1 MFSVRS
7 NLRDLLFSVK
17 VSVYFGEKKKKTMIR
32 SKIYVRELVLI
43 SWTNMAR
50 ETDANVIKRMTTLRE
65 S

>member
-17 VSVYFGEKKKKTMIR
+17 VSVYFGEKKKTMIR

>member
-7 NLRDLLFSVK
+7 NLRDLLFSVR
-17 VSVYFGEKKKKTMIR
+17 VSVYFGEKKNKTMIR